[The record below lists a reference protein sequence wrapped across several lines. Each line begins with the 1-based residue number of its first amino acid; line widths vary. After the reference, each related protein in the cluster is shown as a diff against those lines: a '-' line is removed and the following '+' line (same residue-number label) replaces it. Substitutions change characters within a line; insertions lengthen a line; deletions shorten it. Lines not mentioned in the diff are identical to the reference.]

1 MRVLLA
7 VPPSEARLHQVVPL
21 GWALRAAGHE
31 VQVAG
36 PPAFATAINQTGLVA
51 VAVGADEDP
60 AADLVSYAELWRPA
74 VVIWDELVP
83 DGAVCAGAADAV
95 GVRMLGMF
103 DPVDDAAP
111 GDLTVDFLPP
121 SLCADGE
128 RRSVRF
134 VPYTGPFVIPS
145 WLRRRPLRPRV
156 LLAVDSVDVEAV
168 FDAVSGVDAEVIC
181 AADGVPPDAN
191 LPDNV
196 RLLAELPVVAAL
208 PTCSAVVHDGAVSSA
223 LAALSEGLPQLAVV
237 TGPDDAGLSRRIAE
251 QGAGLLA
258 GPGDPLAEQ
267 VGRLLTDSSLRA
279 HAERLRAELATLPSP
294 RDLVPDLVEL
304 AGARF

>member
-7 VPPSEARLHQVVPL
+7 VPPSETRLHQVVPL

-51 VAVGADEDP
+51 VAG
-60 AADLVSYAELWRPA
+60 DLMSYAQLWRPA
-74 VVIWDELVP
+74 VVIWDDLVP
-83 DGAVCAGAADAV
+83 DGAVCAGAVDAL

-103 DPVDDAAP
+103 DPAGGTAP

-121 SLCADGE
+121 SLRADGE

-156 LLAVDSVDVEAV
+156 LLTVASADVGAV
-168 FDAVSGVDAEVIC
+168 FDAVDGVDAEVIC

-196 RLLAELPVVAAL
+196 RLLAELPLVAAL
-208 PTCSAVVHDGAVSSA
+208 PTCSAVVHDGAVSAA
-223 LAALSEGLPQLAVV
+223 LAALSEGLPQLVV
-237 TGPDDAGLSRRIAE
+237 GAGPGLSRRIAE

-267 VGRLLTDSSLRA
+267 VGRLLADPSLRA
-279 HAERLRAELATLPSP
+279 HAERLRAEVAALPSP
-294 RDLVPDLVEL
+294 RDLVAEL
-304 AGARF
+304 ATLAAGICGAAVS